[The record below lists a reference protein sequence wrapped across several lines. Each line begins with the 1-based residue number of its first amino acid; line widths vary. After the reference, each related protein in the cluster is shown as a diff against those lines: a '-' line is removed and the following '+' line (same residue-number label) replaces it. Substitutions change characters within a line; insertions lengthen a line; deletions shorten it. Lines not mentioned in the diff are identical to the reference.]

1 MTNDAEE
8 LLREGIS
15 RLPVDPGVP
24 AGLARRARQRNRQRR
39 IAIRSAAA
47 TGTAM
52 VAAVAVIAV
61 TGGPQRSS
69 SALRG
74 QTIAYVTSRAQH
86 ALAAVD
92 RGKAIEV
99 VHATAR
105 NAVFGFTVLNL
116 ALSNQPDPT
125 GSAVLPGV
133 LGNVQAQQMTTWFY
147 RGLVLQE
154 GFSAAGKL
162 VFNSSIGT
170 VTSPAGKQVLEGYGA
185 AYPARTRWRTPL
197 IGQDG
202 PAPKLTCAHALLV
215 PATSNFRATIAKA
228 LSCKLFALDGHQQV
242 NGVNAIKLILK
253 PPPGI
258 PIRQTLWVDPSTY
271 LPLRTSTSFLAA
283 HRPASVLV
291 NNYQWL
297 PPTTANLAALRAT
310 VRHAAIPPGFR
321 KLPSAELPL
330 AGMNTPGTIKP

>member
-1 MTNDAEE
+1 MTNGAEE

-47 TGTAM
+47 AGTAM

-69 SALRG
+69 SALRE
-74 QTIAYVTSRAQH
+74 QTIAYVTSRTQH

-99 VHATAR
+99 VHATAH
-105 NAVFGFTVLNL
+105 NAVFSFTVLNL
-116 ALSNQPDPT
+116 APSRQQNPT
-125 GSAVLPGV
+125 GSALFPGV
-133 LGNVQAQQMTTWFY
+133 HAQRTTTWFY
-147 RGLVLQE
+147 RGLVLEE
-154 GFSAAGKL
+154 GFSAAGMH
-162 VFNSSIGT
+162 VFSSSIST
-170 VTSPAGKQVLEGYGA
+170 VTSPAGKRVPEGYGA

-197 IGQDG
+197 IGQAG
-202 PAPKLTCAHALLV
+202 PAPKLTCAHAF
-215 PATSNFRATIAKA
+215 PGPGTSNFRATIAKA
-228 LSCKLFALDGHQQV
+228 LSCKLFTLDGHQQV
-242 NGVNAIKLILK
+242 SGVNAIKLTLK
-253 PPPGI
+253 PQPGL

-283 HRPASVLV
+283 QRPARVLV
-291 NNYQWL
+291 DDYQWL

-321 KLPSAELPL
+321 KLPSSELPL
-330 AGMNTPGTIKP
+330 IGIDTSGTIKP